1 MPITP
6 PKSLGF
12 PFTRNPFPG
21 IFFPMFVGFLPW
33 QILFSPAWH
42 SAENAAHLLEQT
54 WCCDSCP
61 FDTDFFPHWKPKSLQ
76 GKKSKPKQ
84 NSAHTQPHI
93 FAMNSVIYNF
103 SKCMQRLLDVNWQPW
118 KISPRRLHVWQ
129 EAQNYLG
136 VKKSYKVLPEKAACN
151 VQLAL
156 LLCRN
161 YIIYVWLAFAVLSSI
176 P

>member
-54 WCCDSCP
+54 
-61 FDTDFFPHWKPKSLQ
+61 
-76 GKKSKPKQ
+76 
-84 NSAHTQPHI
+84 
-93 FAMNSVIYNF
+93 
-103 SKCMQRLLDVNWQPW
+103 
-118 KISPRRLHVWQ
+118 
-129 EAQNYLG
+129 
-136 VKKSYKVLPEKAACN
+136 
-151 VQLAL
+151 
-156 LLCRN
+156 
-161 YIIYVWLAFAVLSSI
+161 
-176 P
+176 